1 MVSKGRRHELNGGGG
16 LIRSAGGC
24 RAVKEAS
31 RDGIR
36 LASDER
42 ILGSSEFVEATLKH
56 AGEVYERRIRM
67 QSAGID
73 LSAVITAACRCLGIE
88 EKELTR
94 PTRRVEI
101 ARARA
106 LITFVAAQNLSI
118 SGSEV
123 ARRLNVDRSAISRS
137 TQRVS
142 RDPELPAA
150 TNQRDTNRTQTRK
163 KSTLKQR
170 PAHPN
175 NIG

>member
-1 MVSKGRRHELNGGGG
+1 MTGGG
-16 LIRSAGGC
+16 LIRSAGGW
-24 RAVKEAS
+24 RAVKEAY

-42 ILGSSEFVEATLKH
+42 ILGSSEFVEATLKS
-56 AGEVYERRIRM
+56 AGEVYERRMRM

-73 LSAVITAACRCLGIE
+73 LSAVIAVACRYLGIE
-88 EKELTR
+88 EKELAR

-123 ARRLNVDRSAISRS
+123 ARRFNVDRSAISRAS
-137 TQRVS
+137 QRVS
-142 RDPELPAA
+142 RNPELLSA
-150 TNQRDTNRTQTRK
+150 TKTIRRQFEFEKNQQ
-163 KSTLKQR
+163 
-170 PAHPN
+170 
-175 NIG
+175 